1 MNRAQTLKRI
11 GAALAAVNVLLLVMA
26 VGAVAQDEA
35 EAAVGMT
42 TGAGLAALGKGLAL
56 LGGALGTGLAMT
68 RAIPA
73 VVGAVAEDP
82 GQLGTGILLIVI
94 PETLVIFGFV
104 ALFLI

>member
-1 MNRAQTLKRI
+1 MNRTQTLKRLGTGI
-11 GAALAAVNVLLLVMA
+11 VVLNALLLVVA
-26 VGAVAQDEA
+26 VGAFAQDGA
-35 EAAVGMT
+35 EATAGLT
-42 TGAGLAALGKGLAL
+42 TGDGLAALGKGLAL

>member
-1 MNRAQTLKRI
+1 MHRTQTLTRFGAGLLMFGALMFVMTVGAFAQEEG
-11 GAALAAVNVLLLVMA
+11 GAAAGL
-26 VGAVAQDEA
+26 
-35 EAAVGMT
+35 T